1 MQSSKSKSNN
11 ISILARPASKFTSE
25 TSIIFRETSIM
36 RWPPW
41 SAGSRKDEDDKK
53 RPVSWTDSLNATD
66 WSHYTDPRTVI
77 PTVLLTTTILVSVRI
92 YRLYLRR
99 IPRAT
104 SVAPNFFRRRS
115 LFGTVTRVG
124 DGDNFHLYHTPG
136 GRLAGW
142 GWFPGRKIPEKKGD
156 LKDRTV
162 RNESWNM
169 VCAC

>member
-1 MQSSKSKSNN
+1 
-11 ISILARPASKFTSE
+11 
-25 TSIIFRETSIM
+25 M

-41 SAGSRKDEDDKK
+41 SAASGKDEDEKK
-53 RPVSWTDSLNATD
+53 RPVSWADNLNATD

-77 PTVLLTTTILVSVRI
+77 PTVLLTTTILASVRV

-99 IPRAT
+99 IPKAT

-162 RNESWNM
+162 GI
-169 VCAC
+169 